1 MHVFICMTLLM
12 IFMLIFDLNIISR
25 VDINV
30 SS

>member
-1 MHVFICMTLLM
+1 VHVFICMTLLM